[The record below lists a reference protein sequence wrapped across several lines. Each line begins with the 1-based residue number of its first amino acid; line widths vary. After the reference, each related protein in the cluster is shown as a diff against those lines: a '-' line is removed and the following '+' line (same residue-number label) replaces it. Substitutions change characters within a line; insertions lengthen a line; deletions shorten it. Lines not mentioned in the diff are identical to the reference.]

1 MYKTEKRAIFTA
13 PAERIFE
20 RDKTSFSRKTD
31 VLQVIGE
38 SEANS
43 DRLMFHGDENEETD
57 EKLPP
62 KEIEAN
68 NEQENSRMVSFEVED
83 EIH

>member
-1 MYKTEKRAIFTA
+1 
-13 PAERIFE
+13 
-20 RDKTSFSRKTD
+20 
-31 VLQVIGE
+31 
-38 SEANS
+38 
-43 DRLMFHGDENEETD
+43 MFHGDENEETD